1 LEDRRIAMPGLR
13 EDVIAAICE
22 EWPNSEDELN
32 QVAIHERLEV
42 AGVGA
47 SEDDVQHVLLQLANH
62 DDIRLATEAGAPGGL
77 AVVYVDPE
85 LCP

>member
-1 LEDRRIAMPGLR
+1 MRGLR
-13 EDVIAAICE
+13 EEIISIFCG

-42 AGVGA
+42 AGVEA
-47 SEDDVQHVLLQLANH
+47 SENDVQHVLLQLSDH

-77 AVVYVDPE
+77 AVVYVDPK
-85 LCP
+85 LCT